1 MKTYQIAFK
10 YETWATYEVQAGGRE
25 EAEDIALGM
34 LERDEG
40 DYLHCGEWTETEIEE
55 LDEVTP

>member
-1 MKTYQIAFK
+1 MASTASNPLDKRK
-10 YETWATYEVQAGGRE
+10 SELWDRPRE
-25 EAEDIALGM
+25 EAENLALEM
-34 LERDEG
+34 LKRDEG